1 MATSVSP
8 FWPYPRIVA
17 HRLCGTLAPENTLAA
32 LKKAAALG
40 VKAVETDVMLTRD
53 GVAVLSH
60 DPVLGR
66 AVASDVAV
74 ADLTLKDLRE
84 LDAGIRFGSEW
95 RGEKIPL
102 LTEVIDFA
110 QTHGIF
116 LNLEIKPSSDD
127 LADVT
132 ARETVRVVRER
143 FSGAPW
149 PLLSSF
155 SRAALKAAQ
164 VAAPEIPR
172 GLLLEGRVPD
182 WETAAVDLQVRTVHP
197 DNAMDATFAAKA
209 HAHGWG
215 VMVWTIDET
224 DEARKLLTAG
234 ADALCTNQPDRLLHL
249 FR

>member
-32 LKKAAALG
+32 LKKAASIG

-53 GVAVLSH
+53 GVAVISH

-66 AVASDVAV
+66 AVASDAAV
-74 ADLTLKDLRE
+74 ADITLTDLRE
-84 LDAGIRFGSEW
+84 LDAGIRFGAAW
-95 RGEKIPL
+95 RGEKVPL

-110 QTHGIF
+110 LSHGIF
-116 LNLEIKPSSDD
+116 LNPEIKPSSDD
-127 LADVT
+127 LADAT

-143 FSGAPW
+143 FSGTSW
-149 PLLSSF
+149 LLVSSF

-172 GLLLEGRVPD
+172 GLLLEGRVPA

-197 DNAMDATFAAKA
+197 DDAMDATFAAKA

-215 VMVWTIDET
+215 VMAWTID
-224 DEARKLLTAG
+224 DPAEAQKLLGYG
-234 ADALCTNQPDRLLHL
+234 ADALCTNRPDRLFAL
-249 FR
+249 

>member
-1 MATSVSP
+1 MTTSVSAC
-8 FWPYPRIVA
+8 WPYPKIVA
-17 HRLCGTLAPENTLAA
+17 HRLCGTLAPENTLGA

-53 GVAVLSH
+53 GVAVISH

-66 AVASDVAV
+66 AVASDAAV

-84 LDAGIRFGSEW
+84 LDAGIRFGAAW
-95 RGEKIPL
+95 RGEKVPL

-110 QTHGIF
+110 LAHGIF

-127 LADVT
+127 LADAT
-132 ARETVRVVRER
+132 ARETVRIVRER
-143 FSGAPW
+143 FSGAAQ

-164 VAAPEIPR
+164 NAAPDIPR
-172 GLLLEGRVPD
+172 GLLLEGQVSD
-182 WETAAVDLQVRTVHP
+182 WSAAAQDLQVRTVHP
-197 DNAMDATFAAKA
+197 DASMDAAFAAEA

-215 VMVWTIDET
+215 VMAWTIDDPT
-224 DEARKLLTAG
+224 EARKLVGYG
-234 ADALCTNQPDRLLHL
+234 ADALCTNRPDILQYA
-249 FR
+249 